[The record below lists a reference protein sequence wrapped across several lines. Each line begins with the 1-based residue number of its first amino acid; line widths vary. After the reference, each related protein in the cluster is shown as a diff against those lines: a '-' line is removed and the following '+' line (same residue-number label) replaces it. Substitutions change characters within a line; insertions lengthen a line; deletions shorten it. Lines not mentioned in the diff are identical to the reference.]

1 MVWSLSELLPHV
13 LLVSVFCFSR
23 MILVLI
29 LIFTRILLGPV
40 ISLPLGDGFDFFKS
54 RIFSLW
60 MNLLGPVI

>member
-40 ISLPLGDGFDFFKS
+40 ISLPLGDGLTSS
-54 RIFSLW
+54 RVGFSHS
-60 MNLLGPVI
+60 G